1 MFATASSSCLLAA
14 AADLDLFGGGGTSEV
29 GAGLSAAVLGG
40 LAKRE
45 GGGIVLGGCRYWFS
59 DVAEMGMVGAAA
71 VGGTVGDGDSVPPP
85 SLLFLFAAGV
95 PEVADG
101 DAA

>member
-59 DVAEMGMVGAAA
+59 VVAEMGIVCAA
-71 VGGTVGDGDSVPPP
+71 VGGTVVDGDSVPPP

-95 PEVADG
+95 PEVADDG

>member
-14 AADLDLFGGGGTSEV
+14 DLDLFGGGGISDDV
-29 GAGLSAAVLGG
+29 GAGLSAADLGG

-45 GGGIVLGGCRYWFS
+45 GGGIVFGGCRYWFS
-59 DVAEMGMVGAAA
+59 DVAETGMVGAA
-71 VGGTVGDGDSVPPP
+71 VGGTVGHGDSVPPP